1 MTNEECLKYSE
12 DLISKNTYA
21 IIGTISNKKYPNTR
35 VLKVMKRDNLKTF
48 YFSTKENSLKVK
60 QIKKN
65 KKGCI
70 LFYDESKFASVMIE
84 GKFEI
89 QENKLFEV
97 SNFYDLDSDPYDF
110 CNLIF
115 KSEILYLYVPY
126 TKYEIKIEE

>member
-1 MTNEECLKYSE
+1 
-12 DLISKNTYA
+12 
-21 IIGTISNKKYPNTR
+21 
-35 VLKVMKRDNLKTF
+35 
-48 YFSTKENSLKVK
+48 
-60 QIKKN
+60 
-65 KKGCI
+65 
-70 LFYDESKFASVMIE
+70 MIE